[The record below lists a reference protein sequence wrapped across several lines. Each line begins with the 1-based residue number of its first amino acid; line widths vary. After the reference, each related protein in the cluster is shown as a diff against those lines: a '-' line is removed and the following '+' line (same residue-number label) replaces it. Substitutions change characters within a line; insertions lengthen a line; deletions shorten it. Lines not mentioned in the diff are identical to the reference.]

1 MILAGT
7 LLHYDLELCP
17 ESQDWPD
24 QKVYVLWEKKPLWC
38 KLKKNEALK
47 A

>member
-1 MILAGT
+1 
-7 LLHYDLELCP
+7 LHYDLELCP

-38 KLKKNEALK
+38 KLKKNAALR